1 VEIAPAIAFTPDSRA
16 QIDSTL
22 RFACPA
28 CDAEESS
35 SLPFVIPSAAEGS
48 AVPRT
53 IPGNVFSTERTRISC
68 HAPLAKRHKVPQE
81 IRGTGVGLAVK
92 YSEFGGGERE
102 PCLQH
107 INGATHSD
115 HREHAQY
122 LRA

>member
-1 VEIAPAIAFTPDSRA
+1 VVIAPAIAFTPDSRA

-68 HAPLAKRHKVPQE
+68 HAPLANATKFHRKSGGPEWDLRLNIQS
-81 IRGTGVGLAVK
+81 LA
-92 YSEFGGGERE
+92 
-102 PCLQH
+102 
-107 INGATHSD
+107 GASASRVCNT
-115 HREHAQY
+115 
-122 LRA
+122 